1 MVNQTPDQP
10 THEYDW
16 QNPNRK
22 TFDFGRVFGNTFSS
36 FFGNFKRLLIPLLI
50 ATFVLSVFSTVTQA
64 AMTDQVQA
72 FIENPNGEN
81 MGGYLTFTYGI
92 QLVSLLFTVWF
103 QLVVIHT
110 SYSFITKNETFT
122 ENLILKAFKYLFPV
136 FFMALIYF
144 IVCIFGVLFFL
155 VGFIFVWPGW
165 ALAGP
170 VYVIERKGVFGSLG
184 RAWTLANGNKRWILL
199 LLFILVMILFA
210 FYLVLFSIMAVVG
223 AASVF
228 DPTSLDYANIDYY
241 SPVMIFVSVL
251 SSLVSFLVYGMFSSA
266 LTAAY
271 IEIRGIKE
279 GGSEISK
286 VFS

>member
-1 MVNQTPDQP
+1 M
-10 THEYDW
+10 
-16 QNPNRK
+16 
-22 TFDFGRVFGNTFSS
+22 
-36 FFGNFKRLLIPLLI
+36 
-50 ATFVLSVFSTVTQA
+50 
-64 AMTDQVQA
+64 
-72 FIENPNGEN
+72 
-81 MGGYLTFTYGI
+81 
-92 QLVSLLFTVWF
+92 
-103 QLVVIHT
+103 
-110 SYSFITKNETFT
+110 
-122 ENLILKAFKYLFPV
+122 
-136 FFMALIYF
+136 
-144 IVCIFGVLFFL
+144 CI
-155 VGFIFVWPGW
+155 
-165 ALAGP
+165 
-170 VYVIERKGVFGSLG
+170 RDRLG
-184 RAWTLANGNKRWILL
+184 RAWTLANGNKRWIFL

-271 IEIRGIKE
+271 IEIRDIKE